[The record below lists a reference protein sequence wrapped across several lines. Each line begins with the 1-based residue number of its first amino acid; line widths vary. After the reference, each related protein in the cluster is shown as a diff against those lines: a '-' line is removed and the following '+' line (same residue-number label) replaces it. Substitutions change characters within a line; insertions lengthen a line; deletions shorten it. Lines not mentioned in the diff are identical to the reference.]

1 MRSLD
6 NRMRS
11 LDKTRKSLDKERQPL
26 NPQNTGASMKMPDK
40 RRPGRPELPPDER
53 RERTIRIRATEA
65 EEAKFTRIGGA
76 VWFRAALKRA
86 KET

>member
-1 MRSLD
+1 
-6 NRMRS
+6 
-11 LDKTRKSLDKERQPL
+11 
-26 NPQNTGASMKMPDK
+26 MKKPAK
-40 RRPGRPELPPDER
+40 KKPGRPELPPDER

-65 EEAKFTRIGGA
+65 EEAKFNRIGGA